1 MKYYHIPDIKNGS
14 LSHRAMRRETVLDHE
29 GSEVIVSIRL
39 SRIGRDPSVKVPGRI
54 INFQYEMVEDPF
66 DGMEY
71 GVSEVEPITD
81 ERARSEIRKILRGR
95 GFEGEDA
102 EIYF

>member
-1 MKYYHIPDIKNGS
+1 
-14 LSHRAMRRETVLDHE
+14 
-29 GSEVIVSIRL
+29 
-39 SRIGRDPSVKVPGRI
+39 
-54 INFQYEMVEDPF
+54 MVEDPF